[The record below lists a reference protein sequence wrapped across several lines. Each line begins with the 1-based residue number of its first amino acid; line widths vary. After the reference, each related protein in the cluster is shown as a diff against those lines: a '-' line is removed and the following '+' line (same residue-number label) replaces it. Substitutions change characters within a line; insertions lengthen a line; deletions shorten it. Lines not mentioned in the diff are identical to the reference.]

1 MADQESL
8 RAPTHMTAIVAANL
22 ERNWEQGRYPY
33 PSPRYSLTPPVH
45 IQGFGNLPFSS
56 AIKANHY
63 PAAQQWQQLITFS
76 AHEYQVRSFAL
87 WEDSPI
93 ATLFY
98 GFQDHAFQS
107 IANGTPVSSILGSG
121 IIDVELI
128 FRSRA
133 PEDPYDVC
141 SWACE
146 MWKSVVKFDIFV
158 ILASCVLA
166 SGLMRVSFP
175 FAIPHHFAP
184 IPTASVKHSD
194 FDIKHIVESLPN
206 RRELCPL
213 SRHESPNGPPT
224 LHTAF
229 HAHRPSPSSYHPR
242 QPHPRLQRLVD
253 SRDHGSRIDKYRM
266 AVLPQRG
273 RGGSPRDRPAAAD
286 TCLCGAC
293 YEPG

>member
-1 MADQESL
+1 MVDQESL
-8 RAPTHMTAIVAANL
+8 RTPRHMAADVAANW

-33 PSPRYSLTPPVH
+33 PRPWYSLTPPVH

-63 PAAQQWQQLITFS
+63 PAAQQWQQLINFS

-107 IANGTPVSSILGSG
+107 VTNGTPVSSILGSG
-121 IIDVELI
+121 IIDVELL

-146 MWKSVVKFDIFV
+146 MWKSVVKFDIYV
-158 ILASCVLA
+158 VLASCVLA
-166 SGLMRVSFP
+166 SGLMRVCFP
-175 FAIPHHFAP
+175 MLS
-184 IPTASVKHSD
+184 PTISCLSP
-194 FDIKHIVESLPN
+194 LP
-206 RRELCPL
+206 
-213 SRHESPNGPPT
+213 
-224 LHTAF
+224 
-229 HAHRPSPSSYHPR
+229 PSSI
-242 QPHPRLQRLVD
+242 QTLT
-253 SRDHGSRIDKYRM
+253 SNI
-266 AVLPQRG
+266 
-273 RGGSPRDRPAAAD
+273 
-286 TCLCGAC
+286 
-293 YEPG
+293 